1 MQPST
6 DTFRRL
12 RPIFIGAAT
21 LLALLLGVFAYALA
35 NSQDQQRA
43 DLEQRFDD
51 RATVAAAVNRS
62 IFSLSTD
69 QTRQT
74 ASAQFGGET
83 VDPTA
88 LKRRLEQSQQ
98 PYALILTEDGEVLAS
113 AGNAPDAVDPKLIQ
127 RALKSKTT
135 EYSSII
141 EAPGGALVIEGAT
154 AFPTEFGVRVDVGAV
169 SAALLGQFLN
179 SFLARL
185 PTVADAQSFVV
196 DEMGKL
202 IAAPGRKA
210 KPGAP
215 LADADLANA
224 IKTGEKGHYD
234 GGRYF
239 TSAPMEPTPWRI
251 VLTASDDN
259 LYETV
264 ETTVPWLIFAAFVLV
279 AALGLYLLRRVLR
292 ANAELERADISRQH
306 ALEINDN
313 VVQRLVLAKYA
324 LDRGA
329 TETSQQKLA
338 ETLRETQQLVTSM
351 LEEKEIGPG
360 SLRRD
365 APAGTE
371 GPPEPRPTN
380 W

>member
-1 MQPST
+1 
-6 DTFRRL
+6 L
-12 RPIFIGAAT
+12 RPIFIGATT

-35 NSQDQQRA
+35 DSQDQQRT
-43 DLEQRFDD
+43 DLERRFDD

-62 IFSLSTD
+62 IFSLSTN
-69 QTRQT
+69 QTRQMD
-74 ASAQFGGET
+74 SAQFGGET

-88 LKRRLEQSQQ
+88 LRRRLAQSQQ
-98 PYALILTEDGEVLAS
+98 PYALILTQEGEVLAS
-113 AGNAPDAVDPKLIQ
+113 AGKAPDSVDPKLIE

-141 EAPGGALVIEGAT
+141 DGPGAAPVIEGAT
-154 AFPTEFGVRVDVGAV
+154 AFPTEFGMRVDVSAV

-215 LADADLANA
+215 LADADLAEA
-224 IKTGEKGHYD
+224 IKSGKKGHYD

-239 TSAPMEPTPWRI
+239 TTATMEPTPWRI

-259 LYETV
+259 LYDSV
-264 ETTVPWLIFAAFVLV
+264 ESTVPWLIFAAFVLV
-279 AALGLYLLRRVLR
+279 AALGLFLLRRVLR

-360 SLRRD
+360 SLRRE

-371 GPPEPRPTN
+371 GPPAPPTPD
-380 W
+380 WQQRR